1 MATTGIFVKMF
12 VAESVILFLFPCP
25 KFILGD
31 LIYIYKKKTVEDGER
46 ICSDGLTSVM

>member
-31 LIYIYKKKTVEDGER
+31 LIYIYKKKKQWKMGKEFAAMD
-46 ICSDGLTSVM
+46 LHQ